1 MKWIR
6 KKLNLLKTK
15 LVSESDWISV
25 YQSQT
30 EYLAHIKKLVLEDAG
45 IDVKFSDG
53 RDSSYNAFGYV
64 HLLVPKSDEE
74 EAQRLLKD
82 HE

>member
-74 EAQRLLKD
+74 EAQRPKKKKA
-82 HE
+82 

>member
-1 MKWIR
+1 MWIQR
-6 KKLNLLKTK
+6 KLTLLRTK
-15 LVSESDWISV
+15 LMSDSGWISV

-30 EYLAHIKKLVLEDAG
+30 EYLAHIKKLALENAG
-45 IDVKFSDG
+45 IEVKFSDD

-64 HLLVPKSDEE
+64 QLFVPKDFEE
-74 EAQRLLKD
+74 KAQRLLKE

>member
-1 MKWIR
+1 
-6 KKLNLLKTK
+6 
-15 LVSESDWISV
+15 VSESDWISV